1 MNKAEL
7 LRYIAETGYNVGFG
21 AKKHLA
27 TYDLLEKMPGWIGFV
42 STAVGVLGLIIDAF
56 STKLV
61 SAIFVIVG
69 ISGLYISFYDRDKNE
84 YEKAGSALTSLFN
97 ELKSLYF
104 DVKSLPDNSDVS
116 TYQAKLSDIEKR
128 YLPLCISKQILF
140 SNWYAHYKF
149 FWEHQID
156 WIDEQLKFKFLR
168 DKVPLSLI
176 FILFILILII
186 IFFQWD
192 CITLEIMPILL
203 KSKV

>member
-42 STAVGVLGLIIDAF
+42 STAVGILGLIIDAF

-69 ISGLYISFYDRDKNE
+69 ISGLYISFYDRDKKE
-84 YEKAGSALTSLFN
+84 YEKAGSALTSLLN

-104 DVKSLPDNSDVS
+104 DVKSLPDNSD
-116 TYQAKLSDIEKR
+116 
-128 YLPLCISKQILF
+128 
-140 SNWYAHYKF
+140 
-149 FWEHQID
+149 
-156 WIDEQLKFKFLR
+156 
-168 DKVPLSLI
+168 
-176 FILFILILII
+176 
-186 IFFQWD
+186 
-192 CITLEIMPILL
+192 
-203 KSKV
+203 

>member
-140 SNWYAHYKF
+140 STWYAHYKF

>member
-42 STAVGVLGLIIDAF
+42 STAVGILGLIIDVF
-56 STKLV
+56 SIKLV

-69 ISGLYISFYDRDKNE
+69 ISGLYISFYDRDKKE
-84 YEKAGSALTSLFN
+84 YEKAGSALTSLLN

-116 TYQAKLSDIEKR
+116 NYQVKLHDIEKR

-156 WIDEQLKFKFLR
+156 WMDEQLKFKFLR
-168 DKVPLSLI
+168 DKLPLSLI
-176 FILFILILII
+176 FILFIFILLII
-186 IFFQWD
+186 YFQWD
-192 CITLEIMPILL
+192 YITLKFMPILL
-203 KSKV
+203 KCKV

>member
-42 STAVGVLGLIIDAF
+42 STAVGILGLIIDAF

-61 SAIFVIVG
+61 SAIFVIIG

-84 YEKAGSALTSLFN
+84 YEKAGSALTSLLN

-116 TYQAKLSDIEKR
+116 TYQAKINDIEQR

-156 WIDEQLKFKFLR
+156 WMDEQLKFKFLR

-186 IFFQWD
+186 IFFQRD
-192 CITLEIMPILL
+192 CITLKIMPIL
-203 KSKV
+203 

>member
-27 TYDLLEKMPGWIGFV
+27 TYDLLEKMPSWIGFI
-42 STAVGVLGLIIDAF
+42 STAVGILGLIIDAF

-61 SAIFVIVG
+61 SAIFVIIG
-69 ISGLYISFYDRDKNE
+69 ISGLYISFYDRDKHE
-84 YEKAGSALTSLFN
+84 YEKTGSALTSLFN

-116 TYQAKLSDIEKR
+116 TYQAKLNDIEKR

-156 WIDEQLKFKFLR
+156 WVNEQLKFKFLR
-168 DKVPLSLI
+168 DKLPLSFIFIFI
-176 FILFILILII
+176 FILVVLVF
-186 IFFQWD
+186 
-192 CITLEIMPILL
+192 TLFKWENYFC
-203 KSKV
+203 